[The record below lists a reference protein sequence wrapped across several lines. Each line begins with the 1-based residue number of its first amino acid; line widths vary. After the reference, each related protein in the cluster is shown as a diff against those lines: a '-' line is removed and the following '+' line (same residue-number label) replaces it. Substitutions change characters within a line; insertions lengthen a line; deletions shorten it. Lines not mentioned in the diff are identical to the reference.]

1 MMSSNGKTPVC
12 RLLDYNKF
20 KYEKA
25 KKAKSALKKQKA
37 NRQELKEYR
46 LSPVIDEGDVLT
58 RVKQVTKS
66 INRNDKIK
74 LSIRF
79 KGRQKA
85 HPERGREVLEDF
97 YKRIE
102 DIADIEQPIKME
114 GWNMTMILIP
124 KK

>member
-1 MMSSNGKTPVC
+1 MLSENAKPPVC
-12 RLLDYNKF
+12 RILDYNKF

-25 KKAKSALKKQKA
+25 KKAKDAKKKQKA
-37 NRQELKEYR
+37 SMQELKEYR
-46 LSPVIDEGDVLT
+46 LSPVIDIGDINT
-58 RVKQVTKS
+58 RIKQVTKYLEKG
-66 INRNDKIK
+66 DKIK

-85 HPERGREVLEDF
+85 HPEKGKEVLEDF
-97 YKRIE
+97 YSRIE
-102 DIADIEQPIKME
+102 NLADIEQPIKME